1 MASTMTVRAAGPGD
15 DIRVS
20 ALIAEYAADYEYEL
34 GAQDVVGEGL
44 KAREHYEAGALFVAD
59 VDGVVVGCVAYEPW
73 GPNGSQDGSWT
84 RMKRLYVLEEAR
96 GSGVGRALAEA
107 VVNGARDAGAK
118 VMVLDTTQGM
128 TEARGLYA
136 SMGFAE
142 WEPDYEAPCRDT
154 VYMRMDL
161 EASG

>member
-1 MASTMTVRAAGPGD
+1 MASTVTVRAAGPGD

-20 ALIAEYAADYEYEL
+20 ALIAEYAAAFAYEL
-34 GAQDVVGEGL
+34 GDQDVVGEGL
-44 KAREHYEAGALFVAD
+44 MARDRYQSGGLFVAD
-59 VDGVVVGCVAYEPW
+59 IDGEIVGCVAFEPW
-73 GPNGSQDGSWT
+73 GPNGATDGSWA

-96 GSGVGRALAEA
+96 GSGVGRTLAQA
-107 VVNGARDAGAK
+107 VVDGARDAGAS

-128 TEARGLYA
+128 KEARALYA

-142 WEPDYEAPCRDT
+142 WKPDYEAPCRDT

-161 EASG
+161 